1 MKTITVILLLFL
13 LIGTAQAAHKF
24 KEKEYQDAWCSKT
37 SGLTEYRLDDGAR
50 VDCLTEDY
58 AIEFD
63 FAPKWGESI
72 GQALYYG
79 VKTGKTPGVVL
90 IMEDEENEG
99 QFFIRLKTVA
109 DKYKIQIWKMT
120 DSELIK

>member
-1 MKTITVILLLFL
+1 MKTTTIFLLLLF
-13 LIGTAQAAHKF
+13 LIGTAQAAHQN
-24 KEKEYQDAWCSKT
+24 KEKEYQDAWCSKIK
-37 SGLTEYRLDDGAR
+37 GQTEYKLDDNAR

-79 VKTGKTPGVVL
+79 LKTGKTPGVVL
-90 IMEDEENEG
+90 IMENEANEG
-99 QFFIRLKTVA
+99 QFWARLKAVA

-120 DSELIK
+120 EADLK